1 MLPVVV
7 FAVSSALTAS
17 QLPPPRSISSAAP
30 PQRRP
35 VVIQIDNANLDRL
48 EQWLYAVSTHTPG
61 VPDEALER
69 VQSWSNEEL
78 RMLWIN
84 ATALLSLMHEPA
96 WKKVFVTIAGL
107 HEGKAKPLTFT
118 ITVAGKPPTTI
129 RYTLPQTQRLKV
141 MACVA
146 GGDTF
151 CPDILATRTLPEE
164 LDHFADLV
172 RAAKRGGDDNFVLRR
187 GAMLHADVAIAARE
201 ALGPGAPTGAVR
213 SEEWAV
219 PDQVELDM
227 LDGSALGSHQVGL
240 HWVIGRMLLDEVVPP
255 GSKKPAP
262 GRDVGVR
269 DWYRATAA
277 WMQHVENHDT
287 QHLDRAR
294 DLFPNDPD
302 ILFLSGSQRE
312 TLAASRIQGAV
323 QAAVLPPGLTAD
335 VASDDKETKR
345 AEEYYRRAIAAR
357 PDFVEAQ
364 LHLGHVLL
372 VRGAWADAAAHLHQ
386 ARGALAD
393 RLLEYYAAIMLGAA
407 ETQLARYDAARDSLG
422 SAAAMQPTA
431 QAPLLGLAA
440 LERRRGDRRGTVAA
454 LERLFA
460 LPRAE
465 PERDDPWWRYY
476 VSHVRDADELVDSLR
491 KGINRTG
498 IDRSHKD
505 E

>member
-7 FAVSSALTAS
+7 FVVSSAFAAS
-17 QLPPPRSISSAAP
+17 QWLPPRSNSSAPPPRK
-30 PQRRP
+30 RP
-35 VVIQIDNANLDRL
+35 AVIHIDNASLDRL
-48 EQWLYAVSTHTPG
+48 QQWLYAVSMHTPG

-69 VQSWSNEEL
+69 VQSWSNEDL

-96 WKKVFVTIAGL
+96 WKKIFVTINGL

-129 RYTLPQTQRLKV
+129 HYTLTQTQRLKV

-151 CPDILATRTLPEE
+151 CPDILATGALPKD

-187 GAMLHADVAIAARE
+187 GAMLHADVAIAAHDAQSPNAPAGAVSSPE
-201 ALGPGAPTGAVR
+201 WGAP
-213 SEEWAV
+213 
-219 PDQVELDM
+219 DQIELDM
-227 LDGSALGSHQVGL
+227 LDGSALGARQVGI
-240 HWVIGRMLLDEVVPP
+240 HWIIGRLLLDEVVPT

-262 GRDVGVR
+262 GRDAGVR
-269 DWYRATAA
+269 EWYRATAA

-287 QHLDRAR
+287 QHLDHAR

-302 ILFLSGSQRE
+302 ILFLSGGQRE
-312 TLAASRIQGAV
+312 TFAASRIQSAV
-323 QAAVLPPGLTAD
+323 HAAPLPAGLKAE
-335 VASDDKETKR
+335 VESDDKETKR
-345 AEEYYRRAIAAR
+345 AEEYYRRAIVVS
-357 PDFVEAQ
+357 PDFVEAH
-364 LHLGHVLL
+364 LRLGHVLL
-372 VRGAWADAAAHLHQ
+372 ARGAWADAAAHLRL
-386 ARGALAD
+386 ARGGLAD
-393 RLLEYYAAIMLGAA
+393 PLLEYYAAIMLGAA
-407 ETQLARYDAARDSLG
+407 ETQLARYDAARASYE

-440 LERRRGDRRGTVAA
+440 MERRRGDRQQTVAA
-454 LERLFA
+454 LGRLFS
-460 LPRAE
+460 LPRTE

-476 VSHVRDADELVDSLR
+476 MSHVRDADALVDSLR
-491 KGINRTG
+491 KGIDQAETARK
-498 IDRSHKD
+498 HKD
-505 E
+505 D